1 MTESYTKNNAKFSL
15 EDFIPFASF
24 GRPHGLK
31 GAFFLKTADRRKKWD
46 GYKLLLIETSNGF
59 KEVSVKRHYLSGDA
73 LVLEI
78 ETIHSRSEVEALY
91 NKKIYVHK
99 NLIQLNQD
107 EYLVHDLL
115 NYNVVCSQK
124 GILGKVIGVISYGA
138 QENLEIKLSISNDI
152 VLYPFIDKFIK
163 KIDNEKKEIE
173 VEYIEEFLNG
183 SKA

>member
-1 MTESYTKNNAKFSL
+1 
-15 EDFIPFASF
+15 
-24 GRPHGLK
+24 
-31 GAFFLKTADRRKKWD
+31 
-46 GYKLLLIETSNGF
+46 
-59 KEVSVKRHYLSGDA
+59 
-73 LVLEI
+73 
-78 ETIHSRSEVEALY
+78 
-91 NKKIYVHK
+91 VHK